1 MIDAVPSLTRCI
13 FFVLSHTI
21 FKIGSANHRYLLR
34 LFLKFED
41 NRCKNKET
49 VVL

>member
-13 FFVLSHTI
+13 FF
-21 FKIGSANHRYLLR
+21 KIGSVNHSYLLR
-34 LFLKFED
+34 LFLKYED